1 MSAARATLDLALVDL
16 RELRGVDLR
25 PLLTR
30 QDQRWRELFSWD
42 FSASLQ
48 AILNF
53 LNNRTLHGFALV
65 RSGVPVG
72 YCYFVLDQ
80 NKALVGDIFVS
91 DRNPDPVAQR
101 TLLVR
106 TLETAAAYPGVSRVE
121 GQLLG
126 LAGELGAEPIFHRE
140 LAIFPRW
147 FMIRDQLRAFRA
159 DRPEPGKHSFLPWGE
174 HYLGP
179 AADLIATAYR
189 GHADSQINDQYRD
202 SGGAR
207 RFLSNTTRHTGCGS
221 FLPAASWVAVEPGN
235 SKISGICLATR
246 VDDDAGHVT
255 QICVSPRDRGMGV
268 GRELLRRTLLSLRA
282 SACDTA
288 SLTVTASNTGAL
300 RLYEQMGFRPTQR
313 FSAFVWESGR

>member
-16 RELRGVDLR
+16 RELRGADLR
-25 PLLTR
+25 PLLL
-30 QDQRWRELFSWD
+30 QQEQRWRELFSWD
-42 FSASLQ
+42 FSASSQ

-53 LNNRTLHGFALV
+53 LNSRTLHGFALV
-65 RSGVPVG
+65 QSGIPVG

-80 NKALVGDIFVS
+80 NKALVGDIFLA

-101 TLLVR
+101 ALLVR

-126 LAGELGAEPIFHRE
+126 LKGELGAEKVFHRE
-140 LAIFPRW
+140 LTIFPRW
-147 FMIRDQLRAFRA
+147 FMMRDQLRAFRA
-159 DRPEPGKHSFLPWGE
+159 DRPEQGKYSFLPWGE
-174 HYLGP
+174 HHLGP
-179 AADLIATAYR
+179 AADLIASAYR
-189 GHADSQINDQYRD
+189 GHDDSQINDQYRD
-202 SGGAR
+202 ATGAR
-207 RFLSNTTRHTGCGS
+207 RFLSNTTRHTGCGA
-221 FLPAASWVAVEPGN
+221 FLPAASWVAIQPG
-235 SKISGICLATR
+235 SAKISGICLATR
-246 VDDDAGHVT
+246 VDADAGHVT

-282 SACDTA
+282 SGCDTA

-300 RLYEQMGFRPTQR
+300 TLYQQMGFRPAQR